1 MFIHGS
7 DLSSVS
13 VVDGKKFILKEVGID
28 ENATHCLRR
37 EVEILQYLK
46 DRGLD
51 FGYVKHEPD
60 FSSLTLRRHGTH
72 DLSDANVDLDRRQML
87 SILSEASMQLQAL
100 HGQGI
105 VHRDLKP
112 GNIMLKRS
120 RHLYRFSGIIDFGL
134 SLKAQRLQSDNG
146 AVGGTRVF
154 AHRSQYNAQAR
165 AHLAKTG
172 TVLQ

>member
-13 VVDGKKFILKEVGID
+13 VVDDKKFILKKVGID

-37 EVEILQYLK
+37 EVETLQYLK

-72 DLSDANVDLDRRQML
+72 DLSDANVDHDRRQML
-87 SILSEASMQLQAL
+87 SILSEASMQLQSCTAKASSTETSN
-100 HGQGI
+100 
-105 VHRDLKP
+105 RET
-112 GNIMLKRS
+112 S
-120 RHLYRFSGIIDFGL
+120 CSSEAATCTDFQA
-134 SLKAQRLQSDNG
+134 SLIL
-146 AVGGTRVF
+146 V
-154 AHRSQYNAQAR
+154 
-165 AHLAKTG
+165 
-172 TVLQ
+172 

>member
-28 ENATHCLRR
+28 ENAIHCLRR
-37 EVEILQYLK
+37 EVEALQYLK

-87 SILSEASMQLQAL
+87 SVLSEASMQLQAL

-112 GNIMLKRS
+112 GNIMLRRS

-134 SLKAQRLQSDNG
+134 SLKAQRLQTDDG
-146 AVGGTRVF
+146 AVGGT
-154 AHRSQYNAQAR
+154 
-165 AHLAKTG
+165 
-172 TVLQ
+172 